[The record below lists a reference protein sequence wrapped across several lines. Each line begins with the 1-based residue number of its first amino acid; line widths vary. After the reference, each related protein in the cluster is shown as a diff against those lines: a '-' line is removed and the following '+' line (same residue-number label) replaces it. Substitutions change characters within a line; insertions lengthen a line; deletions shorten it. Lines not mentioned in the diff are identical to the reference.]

1 MTNTFINLAKDKNI
15 HIQEVQ
21 QTTNR
26 VNPKKTTFRYHKAV
40 KNKYNEKILKAA
52 REYYHSTYTQGNTDK
67 NYF

>member
-1 MTNTFINLAKDKNI
+1 MTNTFLNLAKDINI

-26 VNPKKTTFRYHKAV
+26 LNPKKTTFRDHKV
-40 KNKYNEKILKAA
+40 IKNKYNEKILKAA
-52 REYYHSTYTQGNTDK
+52 REYYHITYAQGNIDK